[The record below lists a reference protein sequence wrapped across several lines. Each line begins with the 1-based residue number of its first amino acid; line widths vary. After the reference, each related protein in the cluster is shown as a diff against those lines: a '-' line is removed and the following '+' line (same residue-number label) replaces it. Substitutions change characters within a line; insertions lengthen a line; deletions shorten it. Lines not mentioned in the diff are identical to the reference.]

1 MRSDNIFPA
10 ASSALRVVPP
20 DTIAIQCKKA
30 ICDFCLAN
38 IFEPDLQANRPK
50 SDHHTECERWI
61 TSVLGSC
68 MICILLLEHIR
79 TAVHEL
85 EDEGVEQKRYRPGK
99 AEDKRIRA
107 TTGEEL
113 LVEWFKT
120 VRRKLEISYPL
131 YKSHIQDAG
140 GREAW
145 RVKFEPVAGS
155 LTRGGLSVALRKQN
169 FLIYAAD
176 CEVFPKA

>member
-1 MRSDNIFPA
+1 MESENVFPA
-10 ASSALRVVPP
+10 ASSALPVLTS

-38 IFEPDLQANRPK
+38 IFEPDLKADRPE
-50 SDHHTECERWI
+50 SDHHTDCECWI

-68 MICILLLEHIR
+68 MICTLLLERIR
-79 TAVHEL
+79 TAVHDL
-85 EDEGVEQKRYRPGK
+85 EKGEVEQKRYCPGK
-99 AEDKRIRA
+99 AEDKRIR
-107 TTGEEL
+107 TTIGEEL
-113 LVEWFKT
+113 LVEWFIKM
-120 VRRKLEISYPL
+120 RRKVEISYPL

-145 RVKFEPVAGS
+145 RVKFEPVVGS
-155 LTRGGLSVALRKQN
+155 LVWDGSSVALQRQN

-176 CEVFPKA
+176 REDFPKA